1 MRLPVGALIVIVSI
15 AMTPVTA
22 DATNVNTLSPVDQA
36 QLVSTAVKLREAIL
50 HVDPKSVVSL
60 ISSSDG
66 LICTDTQYNKAQVR
80 K

>member
-60 ISSSDG
+60 IS
-66 LICTDTQYNKAQVR
+66 R
-80 K
+80 P